1 MPLPTVV
8 ASESDQLLA
17 ATVALLRGEVDVA
30 RHLIDRIDRD
40 ALWLYYDA
48 AAFVYEARHDGAAH
62 ADRTPGKKV
71 AIPTAV
77 KRGVAARDGWRCRYC
92 GLRLV
97 SRDLIVGI
105 NARLGD
111 AFVIDGSVE
120 RSMHPAAYLL
130 RYTQDHM
137 VPRSAGGTNE
147 PNNVVA
153 ACGTCQFQKGDCTL
167 DELGLGEP
175 IRPPAHGGRLGRPG
189 RSLRQDRILTTELL
203 VEGEPTYRPSKD
215 QVLSRVSESE

>member
-1 MPLPTVV
+1 MRLPTVV
-8 ASESDQLLA
+8 ASEPDQLLA
-17 ATVALLRGEVDVA
+17 ATAALLRGEIDVA

-40 ALWLYYDA
+40 ALRSYYDA
-48 AAFVYEARHDGAAH
+48 AASVYEARHDAAAH
-62 ADRTPGKKV
+62 ANRTPGKRF

-77 KRGVAARDGWRCRYC
+77 KREVAARDGWRCRYC

-120 RSMHPAAYLL
+120 RLMHPAAYLL

-147 PNNVVA
+147 PSNVVA

-167 DELGLGEP
+167 DELGLANQLD
-175 IRPPAHGGRLGRPG
+175 RPPTVDGWDGLAGRFGR
-189 RSLRQDRILTTELL
+189 IE
-203 VEGEPTYRPSKD
+203 Y
-215 QVLSRVSESE
+215 

>member
-77 KRGVAARDGWRCRYC
+77 KREVAARDGWRCRYC

-167 DELGLGEP
+167 DELGLANP
-175 IRPPAHGGRLGRPG
+175 FDRPPTVDGWDGLAGRFGR
-189 RSLRQDRILTTELL
+189 IE
-203 VEGEPTYRPSKD
+203 Y
-215 QVLSRVSESE
+215 

>member
-1 MPLPTVV
+1 MRLPTVV
-8 ASESDQLLA
+8 ASEPDQLLA
-17 ATVALLRGEVDVA
+17 ATAALLRGEIDVA

-40 ALWLYYDA
+40 ALRSYYDA
-48 AAFVYEARHDGAAH
+48 AASVYEARHDAAAH
-62 ADRTPGKKV
+62 ANRTPGKRF

-77 KRGVAARDGWRCRYC
+77 KREVAARDGWRCRYC

-120 RSMHPAAYLL
+120 RLMHPAAYLL

-147 PNNVVA
+147 PSNVVA

-167 DELGLGEP
+167 DELGLANP
-175 IRPPAHGGRLGRPG
+175 FDRPPTVDGWDGLAGRFGR
-189 RSLRQDRILTTELL
+189 IE
-203 VEGEPTYRPSKD
+203 Y
-215 QVLSRVSESE
+215 